1 MRIHVLTD
9 MHPEP
14 GILRPAIVLLL
25 LLTLL
30 LGLIYPL
37 AVTGIASAVFPQQA
51 GGSLLQR
58 DGKVVGSAL
67 LGQSFAGP
75 GYFHGRPSGAGAAG
89 YDAASS
95 SGSNYGPTSKALLE
109 RIAADAERLG
119 KAQPGQPIPA
129 DLLTASGSG
138 LDPHISP
145 AAADYQAA
153 RVAAARGLPVDRVR
167 LMIREHTHGR
177 DLGFLGEPGVNVLA
191 LNLAL
196 DAEAGRRRA
205 PAGIP

>member
-9 MHPEP
+9 HPPAP
-14 GILRPAIVLLL
+14 GVLRPALVLLL

-30 LGLIYPL
+30 LGVLYPL
-37 AVTGIASAVFPQQA
+37 AVTGIASVAFPRQA

-58 DGKVVGSAL
+58 DGRIVGSAL
-67 LGQSFAGP
+67 LGQAFAGER
-75 GYFHGRPSGAGAAG
+75 YFHGRPSGAGSGG

-109 RIAADAERLG
+109 RIAGDTGRLG
-119 KAQPGQPIPA
+119 KAHPGPAIPA

-145 AAADYQAA
+145 AAAEYQLA
-153 RVAAARGLPVDRVR
+153 RVASARGLSEDQVR
-167 LMIREHTHGR
+167 LKIREHSRGPA
-177 DLGFLGEPGVNVLA
+177 LGFLGEPTVNVLT

-196 DAEAGRRRA
+196 DAEDGRKQA
-205 PAGIP
+205 PAGP